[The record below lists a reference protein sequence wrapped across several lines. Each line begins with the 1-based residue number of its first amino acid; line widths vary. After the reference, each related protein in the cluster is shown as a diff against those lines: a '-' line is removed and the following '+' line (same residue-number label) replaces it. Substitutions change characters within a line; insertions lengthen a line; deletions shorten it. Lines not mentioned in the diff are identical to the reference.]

1 MDFKVDTEEV
11 AVGKDLQE
19 VVAKDL
25 EEVMVAAKGDSEAAV
40 DVVVAVDVVAAV
52 DVVVVGESDPPTTDK
67 VLKVALA
74 INTVHISKGD
84 KSVVNKTHALDQ
96 EFKKDL

>member
-1 MDFKVDTEEV
+1 MDFKEDTEEV
-11 AVGKDLQE
+11 AVAKDLQE

-25 EEVMVAAKGDSEAAV
+25 QEAMDAVKGDLVE
-40 DVVVAVDVVAAV
+40 AVDVVAAL
-52 DVVVVGESDPPTTDK
+52 DVVAAVVVGESVPPITDK
-67 VLKVALA
+67 VLKVVLA

-84 KSVVNKTHALDQ
+84 KSVVNKTLASDQ

>member
-1 MDFKVDTEEV
+1 M
-11 AVGKDLQE
+11 
-19 VVAKDL
+19 AKDL
-25 EEVMVAAKGDSEAAV
+25 EEVIVAAKGDSEAAV
-40 DVVVAVDVVAAV
+40 DVVV
-52 DVVVVGESDPPTTDK
+52 VGESVPPTTDK

>member
-1 MDFKVDTEEV
+1 MDFKVDSEEV

-25 EEVMVAAKGDSEAAV
+25 EEVMVVAKGDSEAAV

-52 DVVVVGESDPPTTDK
+52 DVVVGESVPPTTDK

-84 KSVVNKTHALDQ
+84 KSVVNKTLALDQ